1 MKILIVDDEA
11 LARERLH
18 DLVLELYP
26 DTLTVEA
33 ANGMEA
39 LDKVTEHSPEIIL
52 LDIRMPGMD
61 GIELANHLLQLETQP
76 AIVFTTAYQDHALS
90 AFDANAVDYL
100 LKPIRKERL
109 KTAIERATVV
119 VNQSKL
125 AALNEVEDVASKR
138 THLSALVHG
147 SIQLIPIKNIYYLKA
162 EQKYVTAA
170 WPGGEILLDESLVSL
185 ETEFTDHFIR
195 IHRNAL
201 IAINHVRS
209 LSKTTEGQHII
220 TLSDMPIELTVS
232 RRHLS
237 DVKKVFKQHS

>member
-1 MKILIVDDEA
+1 MKILIVDDET

-18 DLVLELYP
+18 DLVAELYP
-26 DTLTVEA
+26 GAITIEA

-39 LDKVTEHSPEIIL
+39 LDKITEHAPEIIL

-61 GIELANHLLQLETQP
+61 GLELANHLLHLETKP

-109 KTAIERATVV
+109 KTAIERATVIS
-119 VNQSKL
+119 QLKL
-125 AALNEVEDVASKR
+125 TSLNEIEGIASTR
-138 THLSALVHG
+138 THLSAMVQGNIRLI
-147 SIQLIPIKNIYYLKA
+147 SIDSIYYLKA

-185 ETEFTDHFIR
+185 EAEFTNHFIR
-195 IHRNAL
+195 VHRNAL
-201 IAINHVRS
+201 VAINHIRG
-209 LSKTTEGQHII
+209 LSKNNEGQQLIK
-220 TLSDMPIELTVS
+220 LSDIPIELVVS
-232 RRHLS
+232 RRHLT
-237 DVKKVFKQHS
+237 DVKKALKQH

>member
-18 DLVLELYP
+18 DLVIELYP
-26 DTLTVEA
+26 DVITVEA
-33 ANGMEA
+33 TNGVDA
-39 LDKVTEHSPEIIL
+39 LEKITEHSPEIIL

-61 GIELANHLLQLETQP
+61 GLEVANHLLQLETQP
-76 AIVFTTAYQDHALS
+76 AIIFTTAYQDHAIS

-109 KTAIERATVV
+109 KTAIERAAVV
-119 VNQSKL
+119 SQPKL
-125 AALNEVEDVASKR
+125 SSLNETDSITSSR
-138 THLSALVHG
+138 THLSALVQG
-147 SIQLIPIKNIYYLKA
+147 NIQLIPIENIYYLKA

-185 ETEFTDHFIR
+185 ETEFKNYFIR
-195 IHRNAL
+195 VHRNAL
-201 IAINHVRS
+201 VAINHIS
-209 LSKTTEGQHII
+209 GLSKNNEGQPCIE
-220 TLSDMPIELTVS
+220 LSDMPIELAVS

-237 DVKKVFKQHS
+237 DVKKVFK

>member
-1 MKILIVDDEA
+1 MKILIVDDEV

-18 DLVLELYP
+18 DLVIELYP
-26 DTLTVEA
+26 DVITIEA
-33 ANGMEA
+33 TNGMDA

-61 GIELANHLLQLETQP
+61 GLEVANHLLQLETQP

-109 KTAIERATVV
+109 KIAIERATAISH
-119 VNQSKL
+119 SKL
-125 AALNEVEDVASKR
+125 TILNETEGVASTR
-138 THLSALVHG
+138 SHLSAMVQG
-147 SIQLIPIKNIYYLKA
+147 NIQLIPIENIYYLKA

-185 ETEFTDHFIR
+185 EAEFTNYFIR
-195 IHRNAL
+195 VHRNAL
-201 IAINHVRS
+201 VAINHIS
-209 LSKTTEGQHII
+209 GLSKNNEGQQFI
-220 TLSDMPIELTVS
+220 TLSDMPIEIAVS

>member
-18 DLVLELYP
+18 DLVIELHP
-26 DTLTVEA
+26 DSTISEA
-33 ANGMEA
+33 VNGMDA
-39 LDKVTEHSPEIIL
+39 LDKISEHSPEIIL

-61 GIELANHLLQLETQP
+61 GLELANHLLHLETQP

-109 KTAIERATVV
+109 KTAIDRATIVS
-119 VNQSKL
+119 QSKIETL
-125 AALNEVEDVASKR
+125 KNTEGIAATR
-138 THLSALVHG
+138 THLSAMVRG
-147 SIQLIPIKNIYYLKA
+147 SIQLIPIENIYYFKA

-170 WPGGEILLDESLVSL
+170 WPGGEILLDESLISL
-185 ETEFTDHFIR
+185 ETEFINHFIR

-201 IAINHVRS
+201 VAIKHIS
-209 LSKTTEGQHII
+209 GLSKNSEGQQII
-220 TLSDMPIELTVS
+220 KLSDMPHELTVS
-232 RRHLS
+232 RRHLAE
-237 DVKKVFKQHS
+237 VKKAFKQH

>member
-18 DLVLELYP
+18 ELVVELYP
-26 DTLTVEA
+26 QAITIEA
-33 ANGMEA
+33 ANGIEA
-39 LDKVTEHSPEIIL
+39 LDKITEHSPKIIL

-61 GIELANHLLQLETQP
+61 GLELANHLLHLETPP

-109 KTAIERATVV
+109 KTAIERASVV
-119 VNQSKL
+119 SQSTL
-125 AALNEVEDVASKR
+125 ASLNETKDLTSSR
-138 THLSALVHG
+138 NHLTAVVQG
-147 SIQLIPIKNIYYLKA
+147 KIQLISIESIYYLKA

-185 ETEFTDHFIR
+185 EAEFKNSFIR

-201 IAINHVRS
+201 VAINHIHS
-209 LSKTTEGQHII
+209 LSKNNEGQQLIK
-220 TLSDMPIELTVS
+220 LSDMPIELKVS
-232 RRHLS
+232 RRHLA